1 MFAGEITNL
10 IYSYIYAL
18 GLLGLAEL
26 LYHKLDVPQF
36 YTRKFVHISA
46 GMWAVP
52 TILLFYRWEV
62 GVIPFASFI
71 VVNYLLYRF
80 RLAKSVDDERHTLGT
95 VYFAAAITLVFA
107 LLWRRFEEVD
117 YGPVALAGVMAL
129 TWGDALAAIG
139 GKLFGRHTYTVFGN
153 TRSFEG
159 SAVMF
164 VVSAAVIFAALTVL
178 PGSFISPFATVL
190 SSQQALLFAL
200 AAATLATLAEAI
212 TPAGLDNLT
221 VPLVTS
227 GVLWLLVRAVT
238 VTV

>member
-1 MFAGEITNL
+1 MFAGEIINL
-10 IYSYIYAL
+10 VYAYVYAL
-18 GLLGLAEL
+18 GILALGEL

-36 YTRKFVHISA
+36 YTRKFVHIAA

-62 GVIPFASFI
+62 GVIPFATFI
-71 VVNYLLYRF
+71 VVNYVLYRF
-80 RLAKSVDDERHTLGT
+80 KLAKSVDAEKRTLGT
-95 VYFAAAITLVFA
+95 VYFAAGITLVFA

-139 GKLFGRHTYTVFGN
+139 GKLLGRHPYTILGS

-164 VVSAAVIFAALTVL
+164 VASVAVIFAVLTLL
-178 PGSFISPFATVL
+178 PGTFVSPFAPVL
-190 SSQQALLFAL
+190 TSQQVLLFTL
-200 AAATLATLAEAI
+200 VGATVATLAEGV

-221 VPLVTS
+221 IPLLTS
-227 GVLWLLVRAVT
+227 GVLWLLMR
-238 VTV
+238 